1 MSKHLERDL
10 EALEREILA
19 QSSLVEEMIAK
30 ACRALV
36 DRRVDLASE
45 VVDSEQQIDVREV
58 KIEEE
63 CLKIL
68 ALHQPVA
75 VDLRRTATVLKINTE
90 LERIAD
96 LAVNIAERTSSLTE
110 HLEFEIPDKLE
121 RMADQATDMVHDA
134 LDAFVELDVDAAREV
149 CRRDEEVDLLN
160 RQVIDELYETMQ
172 ARSDHG
178 RAGAAR
184 VFDLAARRADRRL
197 RDEHRRRRDL
207 PGGGR
212 NRPAPSSM
220 ELDESDQT
228 FDSLTTMPKARILI
242 VEDDRSLADV
252 LDYNLR
258 QDGYQTTVAAR
269 RPGWPAA
276 GASSSRPIWSCS
288 T

>member
-36 DRRVDLASE
+36 DRRADMSSE
-45 VVDSEQQIDVREV
+45 VVASEQEIDMREV

-110 HLEFEIPDKLE
+110 YPDYEIPDKLE
-121 RMADQATDMVHDA
+121 RMSTKATDMVHDA
-134 LDAFVELDVDAAREV
+134 LDAFVDLDVAVARDV
-149 CRRDEEVDLLN
+149 CRRDEEIDMLN
-160 RQVIDELYETMQ
+160 RVVIDELYEMMQ
-172 ARSDHG
+172 AHTEQIEPALHVFSISRHVERIADCATNIAEDVIYLVEG
-178 RAGAAR
+178 EIAR
-184 VFDLAARRADRRL
+184 HHSEQMRKHMA
-197 RDEHRRRRDL
+197 
-207 PGGGR
+207 
-212 NRPAPSSM
+212 
-220 ELDESDQT
+220 
-228 FDSLTTMPKARILI
+228 
-242 VEDDRSLADV
+242 
-252 LDYNLR
+252 
-258 QDGYQTTVAAR
+258 
-269 RPGWPAA
+269 
-276 GASSSRPIWSCS
+276 
-288 T
+288 